1 MLFEKVCKQKTL
13 VQSNKKRVFF
23 FSTRDIS
30 VTFRY
35 TIIHPFLRSSMS
47 PVIQY
52 LLLVRYDVRV
62 WACAYVE
69 HRSPGRCFPA
79 SFVCSPRPRHTSQQ
93 RLGLLLFLI
102 LLFRK
107 QLFTPRPRYD
117 LRLWLY
123 VGLLIL
129 FETNIKSNATHEEGT
144 VRYCVGWKSLKAET
158 FKILVLR
165 LVRSNILYEYLC
177 IIWKPQSSYCMLSD
191 EKLKLF
197 IRK

>member
-1 MLFEKVCKQKTL
+1 MKRFANKETLFNL
-13 VQSNKKRVFF
+13 IKKSDF
-23 FSTRDIS
+23 FSTRDIF

-35 TIIHPFLRSSMS
+35 TVIHTFLRSIMS

-62 WACAYVE
+62 WACVYVE

-93 RLGLLLFLI
+93 RLGLLLLLLI

-107 QLFTPRPRYD
+107 QLFTPRPCEE

-123 VGLLIL
+123 VLVL
-129 FETNIKSNATHEEGT
+129 FEANVKVTQRTRKG
-144 VRYCVGWKSLKAET
+144 
-158 FKILVLR
+158 
-165 LVRSNILYEYLC
+165 RSGIA
-177 IIWKPQSSYCMLSD
+177 
-191 EKLKLF
+191 
-197 IRK
+197 